1 MIDSIYMVKRSVMK
15 MEVRMFITAVF
26 LVVAICI
33 ASTQILNTGFEFLD
47 ELIVSYLSLSYLKA

>member
-1 MIDSIYMVKRSVMK
+1 
-15 MEVRMFITAVF
+15 MEVRMFITTVF
-26 LVVAICI
+26 LIVAICI